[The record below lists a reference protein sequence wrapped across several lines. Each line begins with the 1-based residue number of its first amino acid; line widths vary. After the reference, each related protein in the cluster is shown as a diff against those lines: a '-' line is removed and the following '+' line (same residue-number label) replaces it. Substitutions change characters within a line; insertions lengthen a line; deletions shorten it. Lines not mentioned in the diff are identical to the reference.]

1 MTINRKFLFHTSECR
16 GKRIQLLSSCDAINL
31 HACLKRPRDLY
42 ATVSDLVLD
51 RVSIKDE
58 SQSDR
63 CSPVGTKSVAI
74 DKFNCNQGRP
84 HCNKSDTVATT
95 TTTSAT
101 TKFCGNTYMLLHL
114 EARKEAIAPYVL
126 QQHTKKFATQIR
138 RCYITVQKQ
147 PTLVWSP

>member
-1 MTINRKFLFHTSECR
+1 MAPQMLIDVVGIPSDPD
-16 GKRIQLLSSCDAINL
+16 GDL
-31 HACLKRPRDLY
+31 HIVEDLCCPPMEIE
-42 ATVSDLVLD
+42 DLELD
-51 RVSIKDE
+51 RVPIKDE
-58 SQSDR
+58 SRSGR

-101 TKFCGNTYMLLHL
+101 TKFRGNTYMLLHL

-138 RCYITVQKQ
+138 RCYIAVQKQ
-147 PTLVWSP
+147 PTLLWSP